1 MKASVQSALTKA
13 AQVSWRHPLLMFFA
27 AGVLAGASLF
37 VLTRVRPQ
45 TSIVNLL
52 PQADPIARAFLALTQ
67 TQSAMESE
75 LVYVTTA
82 SGEPAAERLVAFA
95 DRLGE
100 RLARSDLVASVDYR
114 VPEDFERYVRNIY
127 LPNALLYLN
136 EEELAEL
143 AAMLTTEAIDRR
155 IARNAAALAGGA
167 STFMKQL
174 IEEDPL
180 DLRSVLM
187 AGLRRFRGEYHYD
200 LESQHYLSADGRAVL
215 LRVAGRRPAQDIEF
229 AGMLHEEIARMVAEA
244 DPEGLTVRYGGAYAI
259 ALETSSGIRR
269 DTMVTLSGAVV
280 AILLLFGVVYRR
292 PVRVVFALI
301 PLLLGLIWAFALFV
315 LAEGEITVI
324 TAVGGGMLAG
334 LGVDFTIHI
343 LSRYE
348 SMPSGLSSEDRLLS
362 SVSRCGPGIVAAALT
377 TAAGFAMFSLTG
389 FPGIRQLGLLGF
401 IGILTTLIATICL
414 LPAAV
419 RLWYG
424 RGTAPAAKSAL
435 VGFGLGRLG
444 RGIQSRPRPWA
455 IAAAVV
461 TMGALVLLIQH
472 RTPPLSFEGDF
483 RQMHP
488 GGSRSLSVQQEI
500 FDKFGGSFESAFLVA
515 HGGSLEEVVEA
526 FQKVERGL
534 RGLAEEGL
542 LVGYSSPGMFL
553 PDPAGTAGRL
563 DTIREFEA
571 DRILADLSHSLERH
585 GFDVEHYREYMD
597 FLRERLL
604 QPDSVDLALFA
615 SEGLG
620 SLFDRFVYDTGEDF
634 IGVATLSFKEAHWLK
649 RQRQRAYARIQ
660 EALPSD
666 GPEMV
671 LTGIGPV
678 SVRAESL
685 IARDVKR
692 MVGYLLLAVVVIV
705 FLHFRR
711 VAVTLLVLM
720 PVVLTLIWLLA
731 AMKLFGIHLNLVN
744 VVVFP
749 LVIGIG
755 IDDALHLMFRYRDP
769 EGGGVAGMLESTGH
783 AVVMT
788 TLTTAI
794 GFGSMIVCSTPAIR
808 SMGYVAVL
816 GVAGALVA
824 SIVVLPAVLSFI
836 DGREP

>member
-1 MKASVQSALTKA
+1 MKPLVQSVLTKT
-13 AQVSWRHPLLMFFA
+13 AQVSWRHPLLMLCA
-27 AGVLAGASLF
+27 AGVLTGASLF
-37 VLTRVRPQ
+37 VLARVRPQ
-45 TSIVNLL
+45 TDIVNLL
-52 PQADPIARAFLALTQ
+52 PQADPVAQAFLVLTQ

-82 SGEPAAERLVAFA
+82 SGEPAPDRLVAFA

-100 RLARSDLVASVDYR
+100 RLATSGPVVSVDYR
-114 VPEDFERYVRNIY
+114 VPEDFERYVRHIY

-136 EEELAEL
+136 DEELAEL
-143 AAMLTTEAIDRR
+143 TAMLTTEAIDRR
-155 IARNAAALAGGA
+155 IARNAATLAGGA
-167 STFMKQL
+167 STFMKRL
-174 IEEDPL
+174 IGEDPL
-180 DLRSVLM
+180 SLRSTFTAELK
-187 AGLRRFRGEYHYD
+187 RFRGEYRYD
-200 LESQHYLSADGRAVL
+200 LESRHYLSADGKAIL
-215 LRVAGRRPAQDIEF
+215 LRVAGRRPAQDIDF
-229 AGMLHEEIARMVAEA
+229 AGTLHEEIARLVAEA

-269 DTMVTLSGAVV
+269 DTMVTMTGAVV
-280 AILLLFGVVYRR
+280 ALLLLFGVVYRR
-292 PVRVVFALI
+292 PIRVLFALV
-301 PLLLGLIWAFALFV
+301 PLLLGLVWAFALFV
-315 LAEGEITVI
+315 VAKGEITVI

-348 SMPSGLSSEDRLLS
+348 TMPSGLSREDRLVS
-362 SVSRCGPGIVAAALT
+362 SVRRCGPGIVAAALT

-401 IGILTTLIATICL
+401 IGILTTLIATIGL
-414 LPAAV
+414 LPAVV
-419 RLWYG
+419 RLAYG
-424 RGTAPAAKSAL
+424 PIAGQASRPAL

-444 RGIQSRPRPWA
+444 RGIQSRPRPWTF
-455 IAAAVV
+455 AAALV
-461 TMGALVLLIQH
+461 TVGALVLLIQH
-472 RTPPLSFEGDF
+472 RTPPFSFEGDF

-488 GGSRSLSVQQEI
+488 SRSQSLSVQAEI

-515 HGGSLEEVVEA
+515 RGCSSAEVVGA
-526 FQKVERGL
+526 FQKVERTL

-553 PDPAGTAGRL
+553 PDPAGLEGRL
-563 DTIREFEA
+563 EKIRALES
-571 DRILADLSHSLERH
+571 DRILADLSASLERH
-585 GFDVEHYREYMD
+585 GFDVEHYKEHMD
-597 FLRERLL
+597 FLRDSLL
-604 QPDSVDLALFA
+604 QPGSVDLGLFA
-615 SEGLG
+615 SKGLD
-620 SLFDRFVYDTGEDF
+620 SLFDRFVYQTAEGC
-634 IGVATLSFKEAHWLK
+634 IGVATLSFTEAHWLK
-649 RQRQRAYARIQ
+649 SERQRAYARVE

-692 MVGYLLLAVVVIV
+692 MVGCLLLAVVVIV

-711 VAVTLLVLM
+711 ATVTLLVLM

-755 IDDALHLMFRYRDP
+755 IDDALHLMFRYRAP

-794 GFGSMIVCSTPAIR
+794 GFGSMAVCSTPGIR

-816 GVAGALVA
+816 GVAGALIA
-824 SIVVLPAVLSFI
+824 SIVVLPAVLRFI
-836 DGREP
+836 DRREP